1 MLLPK
6 PNAVTQ
12 VCASERQSVEQ
23 HRRHAFS
30 VGDADPPSSY
40 FLAVATVPPLSVHSF
55 SLLVVKTCPLHE
67 FLPWQAL
74 SLPAQAP
81 WPPQP
86 LSCLHCTF
94 AAPVLVVFSCA
105 VAAPAMNNEATAEAT
120 SAPFNVSFNIN
131 CSFGCGVDE
140 APPIG
145 GSFATQL
152 WLGSCPL

>member
-12 VCASERQSVEQ
+12 VCASERQSVDQ
-23 HRRHAFS
+23 HRRHAF
-30 VGDADPPSSY
+30 
-40 FLAVATVPPLSVHSF
+40 
-55 SLLVVKTCPLHE
+55 
-67 FLPWQAL
+67 